1 MLRSASKNFQDVAVI
16 VDPSDYEKIINEM
29 KGPNIDLS
37 YETRLELAKKVFRH
51 TSRYDAIIADYLT
64 KITEGK

>member
-1 MLRSASKNFQDVAVI
+1 
-16 VDPSDYEKIINEM
+16 M
-29 KGPNIDLS
+29 KGPNADLS

-51 TSRYDAIIADYLT
+51 TSRYDAIIAAYLT